1 MAMLN
6 NQRLLRLVLDQ
17 SRVGDMGVSEKS
29 GTFQL
34 AIVDQKM
41 MSNQ

>member
-1 MAMLN
+1 MAMLS
-6 NQRLLRLVLDQ
+6 NQRLLGLVLDQ

-29 GTFQL
+29 GTFQ
-34 AIVDQKM
+34 AIVDRKM